1 MRNEPDLQITT
12 KVNVIYFF
20 NDIEKRW
27 NVGLLNALMN
37 EGYTFRNSL
46 ICSLQLKQGCRH
58 PFHKNAIILLLT
70 FMCLKQ
76 FVQS

>member
-27 NVGLLNALMN
+27 NIGLPNALMN
-37 EGYTFRNSL
+37 EGYTF
-46 ICSLQLKQGCRH
+46 
-58 PFHKNAIILLLT
+58 
-70 FMCLKQ
+70 
-76 FVQS
+76 